1 MSSPIRAM
9 LTLSFGTAVAKL
21 CVLLSMPVLT
31 RIYTPAHF
39 SYYSL
44 FTSIVVVAA
53 PLMTLRYSLA
63 IPLARRDEVAFNLS
77 VFCLFLVAVSSIIL
91 SVILSFLWPTLIQGV
106 VAADGSLLWQVVVAG
121 CVASAVYEVLAMWA
135 SRKQAYSSSARSQVL
150 SAVVG
155 ESGKVSSGLAG
166 AQGIGLVAGHI
177 LGQIVSSLMLIRVF
191 GPEFW
196 RLSGTISQSKMSF
209 TASYYRDFLI
219 WRMPSQLL
227 QGLAFRGPVFYF
239 ATVFGSNATGY
250 LGLAMMAL
258 SLPITLIA
266 NNAGNALYAEAARMG
281 RRARSEIREIAKD
294 TVKKLSILSFVPG
307 VALMLSGPA
316 LFSFIFGKEWE
327 VAGEFASIMS
337 VSLIFQF
344 VASPITKLL
353 NIFGDQKLIFY
364 LDAQRTIIVI
374 SVFLVSYYKDL
385 DPRQVLYIF
394 SGAIALHYLVALF
407 VVFRALRVPV
417 HNRSKS

>member
-227 QGLAFRGPVFYF
+227 QGLAF
-239 ATVFGSNATGY
+239 
-250 LGLAMMAL
+250 L
-258 SLPITLIA
+258 SLIHI
-266 NNAGNALYAEAARMG
+266 
-281 RRARSEIREIAKD
+281 
-294 TVKKLSILSFVPG
+294 
-307 VALMLSGPA
+307 
-316 LFSFIFGKEWE
+316 
-327 VAGEFASIMS
+327 
-337 VSLIFQF
+337 
-344 VASPITKLL
+344 
-353 NIFGDQKLIFY
+353 
-364 LDAQRTIIVI
+364 
-374 SVFLVSYYKDL
+374 
-385 DPRQVLYIF
+385 
-394 SGAIALHYLVALF
+394 
-407 VVFRALRVPV
+407 
-417 HNRSKS
+417 